1 MLGKEVA
8 ELGEEGNELWLE
20 VLIIERGE
28 ELNTVLSAQEWEAGS
43 LGAGLKITDVGSSI
57 CSSSVKFDDSEE
69 VSTLVPATSA
79 LCMAG
84 GGTTINMTS
93 GMSCTVPYVMHHSSK
108 CSFPSNSP
116 HLNVF
121 IFLCRICCFSFISA
135 ICLF

>member
-57 CSSSVKFDDSEE
+57 CSSSLKFDDSE
-69 VSTLVPATSA
+69 SYLFA
-79 LCMAG
+79 
-84 GGTTINMTS
+84 S
-93 GMSCTVPYVMHHSSK
+93 GY
-108 CSFPSNSP
+108 
-116 HLNVF
+116 
-121 IFLCRICCFSFISA
+121 
-135 ICLF
+135 